1 MIDQRTAI
9 APTAIPIS
17 VHDAFVRMA
26 RRADNLPSWCDQG
39 EPVAR
44 AIQAALGIRLVP
56 ELIDREDHVAA
67 ALRLLIPALEELVDR
82 DFEYADRRFRHR
94 PRCVI
99 TVDDI
104 AAAELVV
111 ASASKVLI
119 RAVIF
124 KERWRA
130 TIGDKF
136 LTDWTIIKRVM
147 FNRQSF
153 RDFARELGLDER
165 AIRTRFHDAIEA
177 IAANVGPVRWP
188 KSLSPHRL
196 PYNRGRCG
204 TPPIW
209 HPRIHIHVD
218 RPGFQTRE
226 QVLAAELTLA
236 AEWLAAGGI
245 VQKLPPGLASGYD
258 QHQTAGLDRYKRR
271 QTYGRTYALAGKLC
285 AAYGAD
291 GELLWVVSSRP
302 QPAWDDVTG
311 VARYHDA
318 DLDVASKWGK
328 GHVDFEKKYRRGM
341 QWLDPW
347 QSRSTTEI
355 CD

>member
-204 TPPIW
+204 NVADMASPDPY
-209 HPRIHIHVD
+209 PCRP
-218 RPGFQTRE
+218 PGFQTRE
-226 QVLAAELTLA
+226 QVL
-236 AEWLAAGGI
+236 
-245 VQKLPPGLASGYD
+245 SC
-258 QHQTAGLDRYKRR
+258 
-271 QTYGRTYALAGKLC
+271 RTDTG
-285 AAYGAD
+285 
-291 GELLWVVSSRP
+291 SRM
-302 QPAWDDVTG
+302 A
-311 VARYHDA
+311 
-318 DLDVASKWGK
+318 
-328 GHVDFEKKYRRGM
+328 RRGRHRPEAAARTG
-341 QWLDPW
+341 QRLRPTSDSWA
-347 QSRSTTEI
+347 RSV
-355 CD
+355 